1 VPATNDSFSTTE
13 PGFGYCE
20 ALAQVIAELA
30 ESEARRLEAERAV
43 WRARCHGRSVLL
55 DQRGL
60 ALAA

>member
-1 VPATNDSFSTTE
+1 MPATNDRLPTTE
-13 PGFGYCE
+13 ASFGYDE

-30 ESEARRLEAERAV
+30 ESEARPLEAERAV
-43 WRARCHGRSVLL
+43 WRARYPGRSLPL